1 MLRVALPNKGA
12 LSESASEMLS
22 EAGYRRR
29 HEGSKDLTLID
40 PDNDVEFF
48 FLRPKD
54 IAVYVG
60 SGRLDLGI
68 TGRDLAADSMAE
80 VDEVLDLEFGHS
92 TFRYAG
98 PAGAGWSTDRL
109 AGTRIATSYPNIVRR
124 DLQRRG
130 VEAEVIRLDGA
141 VEISIQLGV
150 ADCIADVVGSGR
162 TLKVHG
168 LEAFGDVLCDSSGVL
183 ISRADAEVTAAMSQ
197 MRARLQGV
205 VFAQQYMML
214 DYNCPKGL
222 LDEVSTI
229 TPGIESPTVSPM
241 ADPAWIAVRSMVPR
255 KRVNSI
261 MDELAAAGAKSII
274 ATDIRSCRMG

>member
-80 VDEVLDLEFGHS
+80 VNEVLDLEFGHS

-109 AGTRIATSYPNIVRR
+109 AGARIATSYPNIVRR

-183 ISRADAEVTAAMSQ
+183 ISRADAEVTPAMSQ

-261 MDELAAAGAKSII
+261 MDELAAAGAKSVI

>member
-12 LSESASEMLS
+12 LSESASEMLA

-60 SGRLDLGI
+60 SGRLEIGI

-80 VDEVLDLEFGHS
+80 VDELLDLGFGHS

-109 AGTRIATSYPNIVRR
+109 AGARIATSYPNIVRR
-124 DLQRRG
+124 DLQQRG

-168 LEAFGDVLCDSSGVL
+168 LEAFGDILCDSSGVL
-183 ISRADAEVTAAMSQ
+183 ISRADAEVSAAMAQ
-197 MRARLQGV
+197 LRARLQGV

-214 DYNCPKGL
+214 DYNCPKDL
-222 LDEVSTI
+222 LDEVSAI

-261 MDELAAAGAKSII
+261 MDELAASGAKSVI

>member
-12 LSESASEMLS
+12 LSESASEMLA

-60 SGRLDLGI
+60 SGRLEMGI

-80 VDEVLDLEFGHS
+80 VDELLDLGFGHS

-109 AGTRIATSYPNIVRR
+109 AGARIATSYPNIVRR
-124 DLQRRG
+124 DLQQRG

-168 LEAFGDVLCDSSGVL
+168 LEAFGDILCDSSGVL
-183 ISRADAEVTAAMSQ
+183 ISRADAEVSAAMAQ
-197 MRARLQGV
+197 LRARLQGV

-214 DYNCPKGL
+214 DYNCPKDL
-222 LDEVSTI
+222 LDEVSAI

-261 MDELAAAGAKSII
+261 MDELAASGAKSVI

>member
-12 LSESASEMLS
+12 LSESASEMLA

-60 SGRLDLGI
+60 SGRLEMGI

-80 VDEVLDLEFGHS
+80 VDELLDLGFGHS

-98 PAGAGWSTDRL
+98 PAGAGWTTDRL
-109 AGTRIATSYPNIVRR
+109 AGARIATSYPNIVRK
-124 DLQRRG
+124 DLQQRG
-130 VEAEVIRLDGA
+130 IEAEVIRLDGA

-168 LEAFGDVLCDSSGVL
+168 LEAFGDILCDSSGVL
-183 ISRADAEVTAAMSQ
+183 ISRADAEVSAAMAQ
-197 MRARLQGV
+197 LRARLQGV

-214 DYNCPKGL
+214 DYNCPRDL
-222 LDEVSTI
+222 LDEVSAI

-261 MDELAAAGAKSII
+261 MDELAASGAKSVI

>member
-12 LSESASEMLS
+12 LSESASEMLA

-60 SGRLDLGI
+60 SGRLEMGI

-80 VDEVLDLEFGHS
+80 VDELLDLGFGHS

-109 AGTRIATSYPNIVRR
+109 AGARIATSYPNIVRR
-124 DLQRRG
+124 DLQQRG
-130 VEAEVIRLDGA
+130 GGGG
-141 VEISIQLGV
+141 GV
-150 ADCIADVVGSGR
+150 R
-162 TLKVHG
+162 
-168 LEAFGDVLCDSSGVL
+168 
-183 ISRADAEVTAAMSQ
+183 
-197 MRARLQGV
+197 
-205 VFAQQYMML
+205 
-214 DYNCPKGL
+214 
-222 LDEVSTI
+222 
-229 TPGIESPTVSPM
+229 
-241 ADPAWIAVRSMVPR
+241 PR
-255 KRVNSI
+255 P
-261 MDELAAAGAKSII
+261 
-274 ATDIRSCRMG
+274 

>member
-12 LSESASEMLS
+12 LSESASEMLA

-60 SGRLDLGI
+60 SGRLEMGI

-80 VDEVLDLEFGHS
+80 VDEQLDLGFGHS

-98 PAGAGWSTDRL
+98 PAGAGWTTDRL
-109 AGTRIATSYPNIVRR
+109 AGARIATSYPNIVRR
-124 DLQRRG
+124 DLQQRG
-130 VEAEVIRLDGA
+130 IEAEVIRLDGA

-168 LEAFGDVLCDSSGVL
+168 LEAFGNVLCDSAGVL
-183 ISRADAEVTAAMSQ
+183 ISRSDAEVTAPMAQ
-197 MRARLQGV
+197 LRARLQGV

-214 DYNCPKGL
+214 DYNCPRDL
-222 LDEVSTI
+222 LAEVSAI

-255 KRVNSI
+255 KKVNSI

>member
-12 LSESASEMLS
+12 LSESASEMLA

-60 SGRLDLGI
+60 SGRLEMGI

-80 VDEVLDLEFGHS
+80 VDELLDLGFGHS

-109 AGTRIATSYPNIVRR
+109 AGARIATSYPNI
-124 DLQRRG
+124 
-130 VEAEVIRLDGA
+130 DGA

-168 LEAFGDVLCDSSGVL
+168 LEAFGDILCDSSGVL
-183 ISRADAEVTAAMSQ
+183 ISRADAEVSGAMAQ
-197 MRARLQGV
+197 LRARLQGV

-214 DYNCPKGL
+214 DYNCPKDL
-222 LDEVSTI
+222 LDEVSAI

-261 MDELAAAGAKSII
+261 MDELAASGAKSVI
-274 ATDIRSCRMG
+274 ATDIRSCSMG

>member
-12 LSESASEMLS
+12 LSESASEMLA

-60 SGRLDLGI
+60 SGRLEMGI
-68 TGRDLAADSMAE
+68 TGRDLAADSLAE
-80 VDEVLDLEFGHS
+80 VDELLDLGFGHS

-109 AGTRIATSYPNIVRR
+109 AGARIATSYPNIVRR
-124 DLQRRG
+124 DLQQRG

-168 LEAFGDVLCDSSGVL
+168 LEAFGDILCDSSGVL
-183 ISRADAEVTAAMSQ
+183 ISRSDAEVSAAMAQ
-197 MRARLQGV
+197 LRARLQGV

-214 DYNCPKGL
+214 DYNCPKDL
-222 LDEVSTI
+222 LADVSAI

-261 MDELAAAGAKSII
+261 MDELAAAGAKSVI

>member
-80 VDEVLDLEFGHS
+80 VNEVLDLEFGHS

-109 AGTRIATSYPNIVRR
+109 AGARIATSYPNIVRR
-124 DLQRRG
+124 DLPRRG

>member
-12 LSESASEMLS
+12 LSESASEMLA

-60 SGRLDLGI
+60 SGRLEMGI

-80 VDEVLDLEFGHS
+80 VDELLDLGFGHS

-109 AGTRIATSYPNIVRR
+109 AGARIATSYPNIVRR
-124 DLQRRG
+124 DLQQRG

-168 LEAFGDVLCDSSGVL
+168 LEAFGDILCDSSGVL
-183 ISRADAEVTAAMSQ
+183 ISRADAEVSAAMAQ
-197 MRARLQGV
+197 LRARLQGV

-214 DYNCPKGL
+214 DYNCPKDL
-222 LDEVSTI
+222 LDEVSAI

-261 MDELAAAGAKSII
+261 MDELAASGAKSII

>member
-12 LSESASEMLS
+12 LSESASEMLA

-60 SGRLDLGI
+60 SGRLEMGI

-80 VDEVLDLEFGHS
+80 VDELLDLGFGHS

-109 AGTRIATSYPNIVRR
+109 AGARIATSYPNIIRR
-124 DLQRRG
+124 DLPQRG
-130 VEAEVIRLDGA
+130 VAAEDTRRDGA

-168 LEAFGDVLCDSSGVL
+168 LEAFGDILCDSSGVL
-183 ISRADAEVTAAMSQ
+183 ISRADAEVSAAMAQ
-197 MRARLQGV
+197 LRARLQGV

-214 DYNCPKGL
+214 DYNCPKDL
-222 LDEVSTI
+222 LDEVSAI

-261 MDELAAAGAKSII
+261 MDELAASGAKSVI

>member
-12 LSESASEMLS
+12 LSESASEMLA

-60 SGRLDLGI
+60 SGRLEMGI

-80 VDEVLDLEFGHS
+80 VDELLDLGFGHS

-109 AGTRIATSYPNIVRR
+109 AGARIATSYPNIVRR
-124 DLQRRG
+124 DLQQRG

-168 LEAFGDVLCDSSGVL
+168 LEAFGDILCDSSGVL
-183 ISRADAEVTAAMSQ
+183 ISRADAEVSAAMAQ
-197 MRARLQGV
+197 LRARLQGV
-205 VFAQQYMML
+205 VFAQQYLML
-214 DYNCPKGL
+214 DYNCPKDL
-222 LDEVSTI
+222 LDEVSAI

-261 MDELAAAGAKSII
+261 MDELAASGAKSVI

>member
-12 LSESASEMLS
+12 LSESASEMLA

-60 SGRLDLGI
+60 SGRLEMGI

-80 VDEVLDLEFGHS
+80 VDELLDLGFGHS

-109 AGTRIATSYPNIVRR
+109 AGARIATSYPNIVRR
-124 DLQRRG
+124 DLQQRG

-141 VEISIQLGV
+141 GVISIQLGV

-168 LEAFGDVLCDSSGVL
+168 LEAFGDILCDSSGVL
-183 ISRADAEVTAAMSQ
+183 ISRAYAEVSAAMAQ
-197 MRARLQGV
+197 LRARLQGV

-214 DYNCPKGL
+214 DYNCPKDL
-222 LDEVSTI
+222 LDEVSAI

-261 MDELAAAGAKSII
+261 MDELAASGAKSVI

>member
-1 MLRVALPNKGA
+1 MLRVAVPNKGA

-29 HEGSKDLTLID
+29 TEGSKDLTLID
-40 PDNDVEFF
+40 RENDVEFF

-60 SGRLDLGI
+60 SGRLELGI
-68 TGRDLAADSMAE
+68 TGRDLSMDSMAE
-80 VDEVLDLEFGHS
+80 VDELLELGFGHS

-98 PAGAGWSTDRL
+98 PAGSGWTSDRL
-109 AGTRIATSYPNIVRR
+109 AGARIATSYPNIVRQ
-124 DLQRRG
+124 DLERRG
-130 VEAEVIRLDGA
+130 IDAEVIRLDGA

-168 LEAFGDVLCDSSGVL
+168 LEAFGEVLCDSMGVL
-183 ISRADAEVTAAMSQ
+183 ISRTGEAITPAMAQ
-197 MRARLQGV
+197 LRARLQGV

-214 DYNCPKGL
+214 DYDCPREI
-222 LDEVSTI
+222 LDSVSAI

-241 ADPAWIAVRSMVPR
+241 ADPAWVAVRSMVPR
-255 KRVNSI
+255 KKVNSI
-261 MDELAAAGAKSII
+261 MDELVAAGAKAVI

>member
-80 VDEVLDLEFGHS
+80 VNEVLDLEFGHS

-109 AGTRIATSYPNIVRR
+109 AGARIATSYPNIVRR

-183 ISRADAEVTAAMSQ
+183 ISRADAEVTPAMSQ